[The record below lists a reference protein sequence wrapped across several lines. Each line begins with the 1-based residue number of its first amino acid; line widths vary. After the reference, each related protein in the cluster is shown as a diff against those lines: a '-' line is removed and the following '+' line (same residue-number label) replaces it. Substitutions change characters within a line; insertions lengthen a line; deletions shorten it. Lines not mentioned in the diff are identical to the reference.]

1 MYFDRLFESLTFC
14 NLVLFNIFLF
24 PQTHDI
30 NDHDGPLNGK
40 KYNGS
45 FEDEYQKIC
54 SLRPRY
60 TIGDCAAGITQYKL
74 NHIDHRIYF
83 KLSIEYYMEF
93 VFNIYM
99 VTIKAIEKKI
109 RRKIEIH

>member
-1 MYFDRLFESLTFC
+1 MLEDHITSGDTSIDLEDLSHHVAALASKCQNKVFLSKTFQCFLTVLIFELLTLYD
-14 NLVLFNIFLF
+14 LVLFNIFLF
-24 PQTHDI
+24 PKTHDI

-60 TIGDCAAGITQYKL
+60 TIGDCAAGIT
-74 NHIDHRIYF
+74 
-83 KLSIEYYMEF
+83 
-93 VFNIYM
+93 
-99 VTIKAIEKKI
+99 
-109 RRKIEIH
+109 